1 MDDSFP
7 HLLLLLGLAVTVV
20 LIFQRLKIPS
30 SLGYLLVGVILGGST
45 LGPSLDPHPIQAF
58 AEFGIVF
65 LLFTIGLNFSLPQ
78 IYALRHLVLGLGT
91 AQVLLTTAIIGILA
105 WLLGLPPAGAFVVG
119 AVFAQSSTTIIS
131 KQLAEQGDEYS
142 RHGRLGTAMSVFQ
155 DVTAVPFVVVFP
167 VLGMATAHFGDLAG
181 ALGWA
186 FIKATLAFSLVYL
199 VGRWLFRPLFH
210 LVAERRSP
218 EIFTLTVLLV
228 SLLAGWTT
236 NSLGLSMAFGAFLAG
251 MMLGETEFRH
261 QVESTIRPFRD
272 VLLGLFFVGIGLLFD
287 LSSLPDIWH
296 WALFGAIALLLIK
309 TLIVAQIV
317 HMAGIDAHTS
327 WRTGWILAV
336 GGEFGFALV
345 SIAMSMNVIASTTG
359 QIALT
364 SVLFSMIIAPF
375 LIRYNQPLASLFASP
390 VQSQANTS
398 APTPAPA
405 NIGEIKDHVI
415 ICGYGRIGQGVARFL
430 DLEAIPYLA
439 LDLDSIKVKQAHL
452 AGERVFYGDATERD
466 ILEALGVATARLVVI
481 SHEDVGASL
490 RILQHL
496 HHLRPEL
503 PVMVRTRDESR
514 LEELRAAGATEVVAE
529 TLEAS
534 LMIAANTLMAL
545 NLPISRVVRRMKEQR
560 EGRYRLLRE
569 LYRGDSYLAA
579 NPQEQGADRLR
590 PVSLPPD
597 TPTIGKTLDDIAL
610 SGVVVTALVREGKK
624 ELEPPPETRLES
636 GDVLVLFGSP
646 EDLEQ
651 AEQILLGRKLLS
663 G

>member
-1 MDDSFP
+1 MDQTFP

-20 LIFQRLKIPS
+20 LVFQRLRIPS

-91 AQVLLTTAIIGILA
+91 AQVVLTTAVIGVLA
-105 WLLGLPPAGAFVVG
+105 WMLGLPPAGAFVVG

-155 DVTAVPFVVVFP
+155 DVTAVPFVVVIP
-167 VLGMATAHFGDLAG
+167 VLGLASADVSDLAG

-186 FIKATLAFSLVYL
+186 FVKAALAFSLVYL

-218 EIFTLTVLLV
+218 EIFTLTVLFV
-228 SLLAGWTT
+228 SLLAAWTT
-236 NSLGLSMAFGAFLAG
+236 NSLGLSLAFGAFLAG

-272 VLLGLFFVGIGLLFD
+272 VLLGLFFVGIGMLFD
-287 LSSLPDIWH
+287 LSSLPSIWH
-296 WALFGAIALLLIK
+296 WALLGAIALLLIK
-309 TLIVAQIV
+309 TLLVAQIV
-317 HMAGIDAHTS
+317 RMAGIDPHTS
-327 WRTGWILAV
+327 WRTGWIIAV

-345 SIAMSMNVIASTTG
+345 SIAMSTDVIASTTG

-390 VQSQANTS
+390 ARSQPDEA
-398 APTPAPA
+398 APKPVAET
-405 NIGEIKDHVI
+405 IGQVKDHVI

-430 DLEAIPYLA
+430 DLEGIPYLA
-439 LDLDSIKVKQAHL
+439 LDLDSVKVKEAHL

-466 ILEALGVATARLVVI
+466 ILEALGTATARLVVI
-481 SHEDVGASL
+481 SHEDVGSSL

-496 HHLRPEL
+496 RHLRPDL
-503 PVMVRTRDESR
+503 PVMVRTRDETR
-514 LEELRAAGATEVVAE
+514 VEELRAAGATEVVAE

-545 NLPISRVVRRMKEQR
+545 NLPSSRVVRRMKEQR

-610 SGVVVTALVREGKK
+610 SGIVVTALVREGKK